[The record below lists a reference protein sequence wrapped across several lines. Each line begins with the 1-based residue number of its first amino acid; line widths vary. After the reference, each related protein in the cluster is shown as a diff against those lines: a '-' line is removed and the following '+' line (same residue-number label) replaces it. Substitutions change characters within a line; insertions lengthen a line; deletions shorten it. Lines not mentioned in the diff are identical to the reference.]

1 MSNPVFDAMGSMVS
15 SSPMNMLQA
24 FSEFKRTFQ
33 GDPKKQV
40 EELLRTGK
48 MSKQQFE
55 QFSNM
60 ANQFSQLLGR

>member
-24 FSEFKRTFQ
+24 FSEFKRTFH